1 MREHP
6 GGLVCR
12 SEDTIMNV
20 SLGYQFSFDISG
32 ELFVSIWSVVRN
44 PRTFLLVA
52 TLVGHVGR
60 TFAQTSTPS
69 VPNAP
74 VQPVS
79 SASPAGESVVNAQGE
94 SPVVESFVLPAEHH
108 YWARFPAG
116 SWREIQ
122 TTTETFDEAGAVVSR
137 SVTTQQESLQSAS
150 DERYALDVQAT
161 VDLVGKRITGKW
173 INRVLH
179 TATDGAGQIVSTRR
193 LEDESLTLANRTVN
207 CQVWEVTYNDD
218 ARSLVDRIYYTPELF
233 PYILRRETSG
243 LSSAEDGSPP
253 VEQVQRVVA
262 IEMPYLVE
270 GQVLRCT
277 CLETTRRGEKGSSV
291 RVALVSEQIPGGEV
305 AVWSTDFDPQ
315 GQRSRWSSQEL
326 VNYGQ
331 TALSQSGETR
341 RETRRARRQKR

>member
-1 MREHP
+1 MDI
-6 GGLVCR
+6 GFG
-12 SEDTIMNV
+12 N
-20 SLGYQFSFDISG
+20 QFSFDIFG
-32 ELFVSIWSVVRN
+32 ELFVSIWSAYRN
-44 PRTFLLVA
+44 PSAFLLPA
-52 TLVGHVGR
+52 ILVGHVG
-60 TFAQTSTPS
+60 TTIAQTSTTS
-69 VPNAP
+69 VPSTP

-79 SASPAGESVVNAQGE
+79 STNPADESVEQALDE
-94 SPVVESFVLPAEHH
+94 SPVPEPFVLPAQHH
-108 YWARFPAG
+108 NWARFPAG

-122 TTTETFDEAGAVVSR
+122 TTTETFDEVGAVVSR

-179 TATDGAGQIVSTRR
+179 TVTEGAGQIVSTRR
-193 LEDESLTLANRTVN
+193 VEDESLTLANRTVN

-218 ARSLVDRIYYTPELF
+218 ARSLVDRVYYSPEQF
-233 PYILRRETSG
+233 PYILRRKTSSE
-243 LSSAEDGSPP
+243 SSTEDGSPP
-253 VEQVQRVVA
+253 VEQLQSVVA

-291 RVALVSEQIPGGEV
+291 RVALVSEQVPGGEV

-326 VNYGQ
+326 VDYGQ
-331 TALSQSGETR
+331 TALAKPVEKR
-341 RETRRARRQKR
+341 RETRRARRQNR